1 MKRDLFRAM
10 GTTIDVTAPSED
22 AIAESRRLF
31 EAVEGTCSRF
41 LPESELSRVNRVPE
55 AKVSLSP
62 LMARVIHAADTART
76 ISHGFVDAGLGA
88 AVHAWGYD
96 RSFEA
101 VNDRSDSVAPIV
113 ATRPQWSVQG
123 AVLTRRP
130 GTTID
135 LGGVA
140 KGWTCDLAVEQGT
153 ARIVSAGGDVRS
165 AAPDAMVEIV
175 DPWGDT
181 AASVLLG
188 VGALA
193 TSSISRRRWR
203 VGDREANHL
212 IDPRTMEPSVGP
224 VLQASA
230 ITATALEA
238 EAAAKAILLQGS
250 DGLAWADRQPWI
262 RGALAVWHDGNV
274 YATTGLE
281 TAA

>member
-130 GTTID
+130 GMTID

-140 KGWTCDLAVEQGT
+140 KGWTCDLSVEQGT

-281 TAA
+281 MAA

>member
-1 MKRDLFRAM
+1 MKRDLFPAM
-10 GTTIDVTAPSED
+10 GTTIDVTAPTED
-22 AIAESRRLF
+22 VIAETRRLF
-31 EAVEGTCSRF
+31 DAVERTCSRF
-41 LPESELSRVNRVPE
+41 LPESELSRVNRAPE
-55 AKVSLSP
+55 AEVPLSP
-62 LMARVIHAADTART
+62 LMARVMRAADTART
-76 ISHGFVDAGLGA
+76 LSHGLVDAGLGA

-101 VNDRSDSVAPIV
+101 VNDRSDRVAPIV
-113 ATRPQWSVQG
+113 ATRPDWSVQG
-123 AVLTRRP
+123 AVLTRRT

-140 KGWTCDLAVEQGT
+140 KGWTCDLAVEQGH
-153 ARIVSAGGDVRS
+153 ACIVSAGGDVRS
-165 AAPDAMVEIV
+165 VAPDAMVEIV
-175 DPWGDT
+175 DPWGDI

-188 VGALA
+188 AGALA

-230 ITATALEA
+230 IAATALEA
-238 EAAAKAILLQGS
+238 EAAAKAILLKGS

-281 TAA
+281 MAA

>member
-1 MKRDLFRAM
+1 MKRDLFAAM
-10 GTTIDVTAPSED
+10 GTTIDVTAPTED
-22 AIAESRRLF
+22 AIAETRRLF
-31 EAVEGTCSRF
+31 DAVERTCSRF
-41 LPESELSRVNRVPE
+41 LPESELSRVNRAPE
-55 AKVSLSP
+55 AEVSLSP
-62 LMARVIHAADTART
+62 LMARVMHAADTART
-76 ISHGFVDAGLGA
+76 ISHGLVDAGLGA

-101 VNDRSDSVAPIV
+101 VNERSDRVAPIG
-113 ATRPQWSVQG
+113 ATRPEWSVQG
-123 AVLTRRP
+123 SALTRRT

-140 KGWTCDLAVEQGT
+140 KGWTCDLAIERGH
-153 ARIVSAGGDVRS
+153 ACIVSAGGDVRS
-165 AAPDAMVEIV
+165 VAPDAMVEIV
-175 DPWGDT
+175 DPWGDI

-193 TSSISRRRWR
+193 TSSVSRRRWR

-212 IDPRTMEPSVGP
+212 IDPRTMEPSIGP

-230 ITATALEA
+230 MAATALEA

-262 RGALAVWHDGNV
+262 RSALAVWHDGNV

-281 TAA
+281 MAA

>member
-10 GTTIDVTAPSED
+10 GTTIDVTAPTED
-22 AIAESRRLF
+22 AIAETRRLF

-55 AKVSLSP
+55 AEVSLSP
-62 LMARVIHAADTART
+62 LMARVMHAAHTART
-76 ISHGFVDAGLGA
+76 ISHGLVDAGLGA

-101 VNDRSDSVAPIV
+101 VNDRSDRAAPV
-113 ATRPQWSVQG
+113 VPTRPEWSVQG

-135 LGGVA
+135 VGGVA
-140 KGWTCDLAVEQGT
+140 KGWTCDLAVERGN
-153 ARIVSAGGDVRS
+153 ACIVSAGGDVRS

-212 IDPRTMEPSVGP
+212 IDPRTMEPTVGP

-238 EAAAKAILLQGS
+238 EAAAKAILLQGP

-262 RGALAVWHDGNV
+262 RGALVVWHDGNV
-274 YATTGLE
+274 YATTELE
-281 TAA
+281 MAA

>member
-1 MKRDLFRAM
+1 MKRDLFAAM
-10 GTTIDVTAPSED
+10 GTTIDVTAPTED
-22 AIAESRRLF
+22 AIAETRRLF
-31 EAVEGTCSRF
+31 DAVERTCSRF
-41 LPESELSRVNRVPE
+41 LPESELSLVNRAPE
-55 AKVSLSP
+55 AEVSLSP
-62 LMARVIHAADTART
+62 LMARVMHAADTART

-101 VNDRSDSVAPIV
+101 VNERSDRVAPIG
-113 ATRPQWSVQG
+113 ATRPEWSVQG
-123 AVLTRRP
+123 SVLTRRT

-140 KGWTCDLAVEQGT
+140 KGWTCDLAIERGH
-153 ARIVSAGGDVRS
+153 ACIVSAGGDVRS
-165 AAPDAMVEIV
+165 VAPDAMVEIV
-175 DPWGDT
+175 DPWGDI

-193 TSSISRRRWR
+193 TSSVSRRRWR

-212 IDPRTMEPSVGP
+212 IDPRTMEPSIGP

-230 ITATALEA
+230 IAATALEA

-262 RGALAVWHDGNV
+262 RSALAVWHDGNV

-281 TAA
+281 MAA

>member
-10 GTTIDVTAPSED
+10 GTTIDVTAPSEET
-22 AIAESRRLF
+22 IAESRRLF
-31 EAVEGTCSRF
+31 ETVEGTCSRF
-41 LPESELSRVNRVPE
+41 LPESELSRVNRVPDV
-55 AKVSLSP
+55 KVSLSP
-62 LMARVIHAADTART
+62 LMARVLHAADTART
-76 ISHGFVDAGLGA
+76 LSHGFVDAGLGA

-101 VNDRSDSVAPIV
+101 VNDRSDRVAPIV
-113 ATRPQWSVQG
+113 ATRPKWSVQG
-123 AVLTRRP
+123 AVLTRPP
-130 GTTID
+130 GTMID

-140 KGWTCDLAVEQGT
+140 KGWTCDFAVEQGT

-175 DPWGDT
+175 DPWGDI

-250 DGLAWADRQPWI
+250 GGLAWADRQPWI

-281 TAA
+281 MAA

>member
-1 MKRDLFRAM
+1 MRRDLFRAM
-10 GTTIDVTAPSED
+10 GTTIDVTAPTDD
-22 AIAESRRLF
+22 AIVETRRIF

-41 LPESELSRVNRVPE
+41 LSESELSQVNRVPGTE
-55 AKVSLSP
+55 VSLSP
-62 LMARVIHAADTART
+62 LMARVMHAADTART
-76 ISHGFVDAGLGA
+76 ISHGFVDAGLGG
-88 AVHAWGYD
+88 AVCAWGYD

-101 VNDRSDSVAPIV
+101 VNDRSHGVAPVV
-113 ATRPQWSVQG
+113 APRPEWSVKG
-123 AVLTRRP
+123 AVLTRSP
-130 GTTID
+130 DTAID

-140 KGWTCDLAVEQGT
+140 KGWTCDVAVERGN

-165 AAPDAMVEIV
+165 AAPDATVEIV
-175 DPWGDT
+175 DPWGDI

-193 TSSISRRRWR
+193 TSSISRRCWR
-203 VGDREANHL
+203 FGDREANHL
-212 IDPRTMEPSVGP
+212 IDPRTMEPSDGP
-224 VLQASA
+224 ILQASA

-262 RGALAVWHDGNV
+262 RGAVAVWNDGNV

-281 TAA
+281 MAA